1 MNSYDVIYDEAI
13 DNYGIITSS
22 KAKSLGV
29 SNMALVQ
36 LARRGR
42 LVHLGRGIYR
52 LAQYVPSDLD
62 DYAHAVTS
70 AGKNAFLYGESV
82 LALLGLAPTNPS
94 WIYVASPM
102 RSRRKLPPGI
112 ILRRASGDEQ
122 ETHIEGIACQPVGK
136 AILASTATVSRE
148 RLVAATREAYSKG
161 FIGKSESVAIT
172 RKLGAENET
181 AKQ

>member
-1 MNSYDVIYDEAI
+1 MARLLRKCYTNAMNSYDVIYDEAI

-122 ETHIEGIACQPVGK
+122 ETHIEGIACQRFRANGWLPRRGK
-136 AILASTATVSRE
+136 PIGRASS
-148 RLVAATREAYSKG
+148 
-161 FIGKSESVAIT
+161 
-172 RKLGAENET
+172 
-181 AKQ
+181 AKVNLWR